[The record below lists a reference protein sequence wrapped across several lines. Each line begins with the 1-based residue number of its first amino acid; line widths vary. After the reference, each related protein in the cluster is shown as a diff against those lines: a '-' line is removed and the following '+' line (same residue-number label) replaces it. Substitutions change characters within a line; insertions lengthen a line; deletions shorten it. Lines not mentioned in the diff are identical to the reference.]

1 MFVRGSA
8 IGKEINSING
18 MMLQL
23 QPNTTLRNDL
33 GKYHKNLI
41 AFNDRFCL
49 HALTSFVLGCVMNL
63 LCYDLLA
70 NRLEGCAD
78 LDVEGVKQ
86 QVQAEACLFA

>member
-1 MFVRGSA
+1 
-8 IGKEINSING
+8 

-33 GKYHKNLI
+33 ANYHKNLI

-49 HALTSFVLGCVMNL
+49 HVLTSFVLGCVMSL

-70 NRLEGCAD
+70 SRLEGCAD
-78 LDVEGVKQ
+78 LELDDVKQ
-86 QVQAEACLFA
+86 KVQAEACLFA